1 VARLAR
7 TFGALATLTVTGAL
21 LSACG
26 SSGAVADAR
35 RSCVDVK
42 AALVLHERSVQPG
55 LSSGQVNILNAKA
68 VSELLKA
75 TPLAAAAT
83 SLDGSWNPLMTTI
96 NEAERVPL
104 ANLVP
109 SLTRLCKVADSST
122 PYLGS

>member
-1 VARLAR
+1 MR
-7 TFGALATLTVTGAL
+7 
-21 LSACG
+21 
-26 SSGAVADAR
+26 
-35 RSCVDVK
+35 
-42 AALVLHERSVQPG
+42 PG
-55 LSSGQVNILNAKA
+55 LSSGQVSILNAKA

-83 SLDGSWNPLMTTI
+83 SIDGTWNPLMTTI

-104 ANLVP
+104 SNLVA